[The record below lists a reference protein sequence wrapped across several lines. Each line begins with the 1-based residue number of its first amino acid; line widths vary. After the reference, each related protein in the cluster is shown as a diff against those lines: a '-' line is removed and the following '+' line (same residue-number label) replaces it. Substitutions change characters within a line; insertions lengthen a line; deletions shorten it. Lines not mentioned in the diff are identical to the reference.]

1 MSSIDTASGRAA
13 DVLAHGLESARSLP
27 PLTPD
32 RWLTTW
38 EVEPQVAAVL
48 AVAAAAYVTG
58 VVRLRR
64 RGVPWGNGR
73 VVLWML
79 GLLVILAGTS
89 SSVGV
94 YDGALFS
101 AHAIQHM
108 FLQMLAPVPLALAA
122 PITLALRALRPPRRR
137 LLLRVLHSPVAVFLT
152 RPLVAFALFAF
163 SPFVLYYTP
172 LYEATL
178 RNDWLHNLNHA
189 HYVMLGFLLFSVLL
203 GLDPLPHRMPYTYRL
218 FLLFALGPIH
228 VLLGV
233 PIMMGSDVFALEYYT
248 ELGRTWGP
256 TLVEDQQ
263 TGGGL
268 LWVFGDVVVIAFL
281 AGMFG
286 QWLRSDDRDARR
298 TDRDLDRRFGDGAT
312 MPVPWADSTR

>member
-1 MSSIDTASGRAA
+1 MSSAESPVAGVSGL
-13 DVLAHGLESARSLP
+13 LAHGLESARTLP
-27 PLTPD
+27 PLTPE

-48 AVAAAAYVTG
+48 ALAAAAYIAA

-64 RGVPWGNGR
+64 RGIAWGTGR

-79 GLLVILAGTS
+79 GLLVVLVGTS

-108 FLQMLAPVPLALAA
+108 LLQMLAPVPLALAA
-122 PITLALRALRPPRRR
+122 PITLALRVLAPPRRR
-137 LLLRVLHSPVAVFLT
+137 LLLRLLHSRVAVFLT
-152 RPLVAFALFAF
+152 RPLVAFAAFAF
-163 SPFVLYYTP
+163 TPFVLYYTP

-178 RNDWLHNLNHA
+178 RNDLLHNLNHA

-203 GLDPLPHRMPYTYRL
+203 GLDPLPHRLPYFYRL

-233 PIMMGSDVFALEYYT
+233 PIMMGSSIFALDYYQ

-256 TLVEDQQ
+256 SLVEDQQ

-298 TDRDLDRRFGDGAT
+298 TDRDLDRRYGDGAT
-312 MPVPWADSTR
+312 MPVPWGDSAR